1 MKTKIVLL
9 FTVLSIAFCSIATAQ
24 SLFKP
29 LPRAAYSKKYS
40 LNRKA
45 IIADTLPSTG
55 TSFTGFRFTGPSV
68 LYAFPNSSIFTG
80 LGVSYENDTYNTSTG
95 KWYTNWSIAAAGYA
109 GGQFAPQNVSG
120 VTALG
125 LSVSL
130 FNKLLTVGVL
140 YNLTNKKFQGA
151 VGPTVSLN
159 N

>member
-1 MKTKIVLL
+1 MKKKIIFLL
-9 FTVLSIAFCSIATAQ
+9 TAFIVGFATFSGAQ
-24 SLFKP
+24 GIFRP
-29 LPRAAYSKKYS
+29 LPKMNAFPKHY
-40 LNRKA
+40 KA
-45 IIADTLPSTG
+45 IITDTLPATG
-55 TSFTGFRFTGPSV
+55 TSFTGFRFSGPSV

-80 LGVSYENDTYNTSTG
+80 LGVSYENDTYNNTTG
-95 KWYTNWSIAAAGYA
+95 KWYTNWSVAAAGYA